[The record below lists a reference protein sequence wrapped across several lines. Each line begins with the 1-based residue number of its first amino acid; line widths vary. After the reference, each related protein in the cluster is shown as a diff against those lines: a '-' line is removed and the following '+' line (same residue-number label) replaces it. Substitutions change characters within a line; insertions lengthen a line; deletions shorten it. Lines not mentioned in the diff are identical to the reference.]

1 MMVTDRLME
10 EADESMLGLS
20 LDADVHHKRTP
31 VAFFKQDGS
40 ITKVYE
46 DKQGP
51 ICFARV
57 TKSLRLDIH
66 FLDNGD
72 ERRNASVLFQGI
84 KPLVENARANG
95 FTEIVFTTNVEK
107 LKDFCVKVFKFE
119 VVPDTYVLRLLL

>member
-1 MMVTDRLME
+1 MVTDRLME
-10 EADESMLGLS
+10 ETDESMLGLS
-20 LDADVHHKRTP
+20 LDADVHHKGTS
-31 VAFFKQDGS
+31 VDFFKQNGS

-66 FLDNGD
+66 FLNNGD

-95 FTEIVFTTNVEK
+95 FAEIVFTTNVEK

>member
-1 MMVTDRLME
+1 MVTDRLMNGLE
-10 EADESMLGLS
+10 DELNLAMS
-20 LDADVHHKRTP
+20 LTLDEHHHDTP
-31 VAFFKQDGS
+31 VSFFKQEGTL
-40 ITKVYE
+40 TKVYE

>member
-1 MMVTDRLME
+1 MVTDRLLE
-10 EADESMLGLS
+10 ETDESMLGLS